1 MWWGKH
7 YDAFISYSH
16 KDAAVVKP
24 LVELLSLNDR
34 QVFWDQQLS
43 PGDRW
48 DEALRRSV
56 RQSHIFVLFW
66 CCDTG
71 YSDYIAQEI
80 ALALRLKKKIVPV
93 KLCNAA
99 LPQPLGA
106 WQWIDLQKRVEH
118 QCADLDH
125 DIAPPLGT
133 PVVMAR
139 RAYAPPKWAFALATL
154 VLMVSGVFFLT
165 FDRSL
170 PPARGNSDLP
180 SIGQTTSP
188 AHPPLARIPTG
199 AVRLPHGF
207 AAVTPPA
214 RGNPGSITELDKQGR
229 VLKQYSI
236 AGSVPSPPRPE
247 VTPKPL
253 PWWYVNRAV
262 LVAGAA
268 FAAAVTFFIWIVWTA
283 HRRTATTLDITR
295 KYLERLANPAT

>member
-34 QVFWDQQLS
+34 HVFWDQQLS

-48 DEALRRSV
+48 DEALRLSV

-139 RAYAPPKWAFALATL
+139 RAYAPPKY
-154 VLMVSGVFFLT
+154 S
-165 FDRSL
+165 
-170 PPARGNSDLP
+170 NSQ
-180 SIGQTTSP
+180 I
-188 AHPPLARIPTG
+188 R
-199 AVRLPHGF
+199 
-207 AAVTPPA
+207 
-214 RGNPGSITELDKQGR
+214 
-229 VLKQYSI
+229 
-236 AGSVPSPPRPE
+236 
-247 VTPKPL
+247 
-253 PWWYVNRAV
+253 
-262 LVAGAA
+262 
-268 FAAAVTFFIWIVWTA
+268 
-283 HRRTATTLDITR
+283 
-295 KYLERLANPAT
+295 